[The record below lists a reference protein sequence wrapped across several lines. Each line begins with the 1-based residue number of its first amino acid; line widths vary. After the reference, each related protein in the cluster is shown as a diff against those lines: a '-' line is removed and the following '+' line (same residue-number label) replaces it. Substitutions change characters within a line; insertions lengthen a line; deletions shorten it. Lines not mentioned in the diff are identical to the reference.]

1 MRSHL
6 LFCLQICGFLACVL
20 LLPDPRSP
28 SDLCQPP
35 TQLSP
40 RLPKP
45 KVSINRSLQR
55 RPEHSPLQSTKKKKN
70 PIKFKKYL
78 CCLLISW
85 RQPGPEI
92 APFPEQ
98 AAPRGAAARL
108 QQAATAAQGWTNS
121 SRWVE
126 VWAGIPA
133 LWHLW
138 LARDAQEDKATG
150 KAGRGVNSKMRRE

>member
-1 MRSHL
+1 MGKTKQKPFTRSRL
-6 LFCLQICGFLACVL
+6 LFCLQICGSLARVS

-28 SDLCQPP
+28 SDLRQTP

-45 KVSINRSLQR
+45 KVSLNHSLQR
-55 RPEHSPLQSTKKKKN
+55 RPEHSLLQSTKKKKN
-70 PIKFKKYL
+70 PIKLYL

-126 VWAGIPA
+126 V
-133 LWHLW
+133 
-138 LARDAQEDKATG
+138 
-150 KAGRGVNSKMRRE
+150 